1 MAIQAE
7 DQSISGLEREAERTR
22 ASLIHTVDELH
33 SRVSP
38 QAIKREMRSYARE
51 ASQDLIE
58 NLQRRAKENPLQTV
72 AIAAGLAYPAWRFIA
87 NIPAPI
93 LLIGA
98 GLALTQSGARS
109 PKWMSRDQRADPDG
123 PTVQDGSSQLADTV
137 QSVKERATAAVGE
150 AAATARSRVT
160 ELRERAG
167 AAVSDATASA
177 RNTAAESLAAARET
191 YQAGVQAV
199 SGTGEQ
205 LSETLSRAK
214 ETLTEMMEDHPF
226 VVGGIGLLIGAVI
239 ASALPVSQAENRI
252 LGDSSDALKNR
263 VRDVASEGAN
273 VAAAAAQSVYEE
285 SASRVQEQGL
295 SSDSVRDIVKNVGNK
310 VKEAAHQA
318 ADAMTK
324 GNDPSPVRSTAS
336 PGERHE

>member
-1 MAIQAE
+1 
-7 DQSISGLEREAERTR
+7 
-22 ASLIHTVDELH
+22 
-33 SRVSP
+33 
-38 QAIKREMRSYARE
+38 
-51 ASQDLIE
+51 
-58 NLQRRAKENPLQTV
+58 
-72 AIAAGLAYPAWRFIA
+72 
-87 NIPAPI
+87 
-93 LLIGA
+93 
-98 GLALTQSGARS
+98 
-109 PKWMSRDQRADPDG
+109 
-123 PTVQDGSSQLADTV
+123 
-137 QSVKERATAAVGE
+137 VGE

-205 LSETLSRAK
+205 LSETLSQSK

-273 VAAAAAQSVYEE
+273 IAAATVQSVYQD

-295 SSDSVRDIVKNVGNK
+295 SSDSVREIVKNVGDK

-336 PGERHE
+336 TGERHE